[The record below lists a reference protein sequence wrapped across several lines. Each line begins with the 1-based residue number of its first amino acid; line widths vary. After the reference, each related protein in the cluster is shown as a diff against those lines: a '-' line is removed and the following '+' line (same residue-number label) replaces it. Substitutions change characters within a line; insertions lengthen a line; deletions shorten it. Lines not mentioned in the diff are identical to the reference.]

1 MDVSYTKKIEPE
13 IPHSHKYRIKMGKNK
28 SSAAVNKRTVES
40 VISSALNNE
49 MPEGVYFAKV
59 ISRLGEG
66 RMKIYYEHSNKGR
79 EGIAKIRGALVGRGR
94 CPIQTNDVIVVSSR
108 GFESNNNKFD
118 IMGVFDSKQA
128 YQLKKQ
134 KIIPDY
140 FLNPMDSGTFVKKD
154 EGGIEFDYDDE
165 DEVDIDDI

>member
-1 MDVSYTKKIEPE
+1 
-13 IPHSHKYRIKMGKNK
+13 MGKNK

-79 EGIAKIRGALVGRGR
+79 EGIAKIRGALVGRGQ